1 MGPPREKQVALS
13 AFALVFSEL
22 VQYQMTKIRSS
33 AELETNLEKMG
44 KDIGKRVL
52 DALFYR
58 ERLTKRELTE
68 VGILQFITTTCWKAL
83 WGKSA
88 DSLER
93 STERDDEYMIV
104 DSAPLVNQFVSV
116 PANLGALDCAAF
128 MAGVVAGLL
137 DGAFFAAQ
145 CTAHPRDE
153 GGTVFLIRIG
163 HEDKPEG
170 GDAGRAGRR
179 RPRGAAGGGA
189 KSRRGKSSEPMGRRF
204 MQTRFGSKKARTT

>member
-33 AELETNLEKMG
+33 AELEMNLEKMG
-44 KDIGKRVL
+44 TDIGKRVL

-104 DSAPLVNQFVSV
+104 DGAPLVNQFVSV

-163 HEDKPEG
+163 HEDTPAG
-170 GDAGRAGRR
+170 GDARSDVAALVAALDERVGAGH
-179 RPRGAAGGGA
+179 AAPPGGGE
-189 KSRRGKSSEPMGRRF
+189 EPAG
-204 MQTRFGSKKARTT
+204 